1 MNKPLRSQPT
11 RDRILEAARR
21 QFASEGYDRTTIRSI
36 AAAADINPSLVVRYY
51 GSKEQLFTAAAS
63 FALDLPDLT
72 QVPRAEL
79 GRTLARHFIQRWEA
93 RSEELPAM
101 LRVAVTHE
109 PARERLS
116 EAFRDQ
122 VAPALAKVCS
132 HEQLPLRAALL
143 ATQTMGLA
151 ITRYVLRFPPV
162 VAVPEQVLVDQIG
175 ATLQSYLTGE
185 L

>member
-1 MNKPLRSQPT
+1 M
-11 RDRILEAARR
+11 
-21 QFASEGYDRTTIRSI
+21 
-36 AAAADINPSLVVRYY
+36 
-51 GSKEQLFTAAAS
+51 
-63 FALDLPDLT
+63 
-72 QVPRAEL
+72 
-79 GRTLARHFIQRWEA
+79 GRT
-93 RSEELPAM
+93 SD
-101 LRVAVTHE
+101 
-109 PARERLS
+109 ARERLI